1 MQKLKELWT
10 SLDQNIVVNKRELV
24 LGVAACALA
33 GIVIGTFLS
42 PRITLT
48 IGNNS
53 GNVTGSAT
61 DSELQE
67 EISDTPDEES
77 SDEAAEE

>member
-10 SLDQNIVVNKRELV
+10 SLDRDILVNKRELV

-42 PRITLT
+42 PRITLS

-53 GNVTGSAT
+53 GNVTGSAA
-61 DSELQE
+61 DSELPE
-67 EISDTPDEES
+67 DNADTPEGES